1 MALVAVVCV
10 EEKHIYKVLRI
21 NLQRQGWIV
30 FQASNGLEALEHVR
44 KEGASFLIM
53 DTKGILPSTRI
64 QMEVELRKDPGEDSV
79 KVINLDVTSPQPPA
93 IFGNPKGPLPPAVA
107 VRPLDWLGRTLR
119 L

>member
-64 QMEVELRKDPGEDSV
+64 QMEVELRKDPQYSEIL
-79 KVINLDVTSPQPPA
+79 KVPCPPQSPSDPSIGSAERCGCRTPRSLERSNA
-93 IFGNPKGPLPPAVA
+93 SPL
-107 VRPLDWLGRTLR
+107 
-119 L
+119 